1 MHCDS
6 VITALIRSLESQRYQ
21 AMLQGDLVT
30 FQRLA
35 HPALVYVHSNGVKD
49 DLTAYVN
56 KCRNGLYLYQRIDHS
71 VHEVRVCGDITLV
84 FGQMSAD
91 IVSHGV
97 AKNLNNLTLSVWLKS
112 QGQWQLTAYHP
123 TPVIARPV
131 TPPAFTQGDLPHVNA
146 PIYL

>member
-49 DLTAYVN
+49 DLTAYLN

-91 IVSHGV
+91 IVPHGV